1 MARPIKNEG
10 CHRLQSEV
18 EFTDGWITDA
28 PLQGKRILV
37 LGAGQTKREVIALG
51 LANKVTAIDLDV
63 GPTGWRPGP
72 YVQLFRQNG
81 PVRTAKT
88 IGRKV
93 LGIDHRFTKSLMS
106 TDRHHDPYGTTLV
119 AELATLRAADELVD
133 YADEELLAVN
143 LRSVWTKPV
152 SVDRP

>member
-88 IGRKV
+88 ISRKV
-93 LGIDHRFTKSLMS
+93 LGIDHRLTKSLC
-106 TDRHHDPYGTTLV
+106 
-119 AELATLRAADELVD
+119 AELGVTSHTGP
-133 YADEELLAVN
+133 
-143 LRSVWTKPV
+143 RSLPNWPRFEQPMNWLTT
-152 SVDRP
+152 R